1 MATTETIP
9 KPAKKSKE
17 SRLEELQIA
26 LTIRTEERDKLVA
39 RIEDSRVREH
49 EAVAASLQKEPRK
62 NAYAT
67 GLRALKLKIDAAGF
81 EEKLADVEKEIGG
94 LEPLVRAEETRE
106 REVRLGEI
114 RGALFKLGEAEE
126 IVWQQAGEVVDE
138 LLDLWDGYREVL
150 EQRSSIFQDAIRAG
164 IIQKS
169 DIDTY
174 RELEDLTR
182 GPITPANGTIATFL
196 ARILDVTVDHD
207 GLDCRD
213 PQGRPADQR
222 RRLPELLPDKRDR
235 LRRLE
240 LADGIFELR

>member
-1 MATTETIP
+1 MATTTATR
-9 KPAKKSKE
+9 PAARAKE
-17 SRLEELQIA
+17 SRLEELQLA

-49 EAVAASLQKEPRK
+49 EAVAESLQKEPRK
-62 NAYAT
+62 NAYST
-67 GLRALKLKIDAAGF
+67 GLRALKLKIDAADF

-114 RGALFKLGEAEE
+114 RGALFKLGAAEE

-169 DIDTY
+169 DVDTY
-174 RELEDLTR
+174 RELEDLCR

-240 LADGIFELR
+240 LAGGIFELR